1 MLLRLYN
8 KIMNNK
14 PSNEKIESSEMIRR
28 RIIQNNFIREQNKM
42 RKKIIS
48 NKTKFEKKNRKR
60 NLDQDLPK
68 SKISRKSIENLIVK
82 SPIQKEFSFHVSSRS
97 SNDTYMVII
106 RVNNGELKLECNCG
120 SKFRMIE
127 PRSNCI
133 HCISALTNLFGN
145 TISSVKNKKRL
156 NALDKV
162 HQELINT
169 MEES

>member
-1 MLLRLYN
+1 MLSRLYN

-28 RIIQNNFIREQNKM
+28 RIIQNNFIREQNK
-42 RKKIIS
+42 
-48 NKTKFEKKNRKR
+48 TKFKKKNRKR

-82 SPIQKEFSFHVSSRS
+82 SPIQKEFSFPVSSRS
-97 SNDTYMVII
+97 SNDTYMVTI

-120 SKFRMIE
+120 SKFRMTE
-127 PRSNCI
+127 LRSNCI
-133 HCISALTNLFGN
+133 HCISALTNLLGN

-162 HQELINT
+162 NQELINT